1 MHKVNLPGFVV
12 FTHQNKTTPMT
23 KRFAILSLFSA
34 ALCATPAIADDYGV
48 WLGGTVQK
56 DFSKKLSADVGLGMR
71 AENKLN
77 DLTRYDI
84 DAGLTY
90 KPLKWLSISGG
101 YTFIR
106 DYNLES
112 VKDKTEEDGK
122 PKYNV
127 DDAYWRSKHRATFD
141 VSGSWNIAKFGKN
154 KLVFTVRERYQYT
167 HFVPTHTTQT
177 NYRGYIAHPEAFTGQ
192 TYYYNG
198 QAFSRAN
205 SEVDP
210 KRSKHKHYLRSRFGL
225 EYDIRHCAW
234 TPYATYEFSNNLS
247 DNLHLDKQRLTV
259 GVEWK
264 VAKQHRLDFAY
275 VYNHGADDD
284 NDNDCHALSV
294 GYKFKF

>member
-1 MHKVNLPGFVV
+1 
-12 FTHQNKTTPMT
+12 MT
-23 KRFAILSLFSA
+23 KRLLILTLAAS
-34 ALCATPAIADDYGV
+34 ALCATRALADDYGV

-77 DLTRYDI
+77 DITRYDV

-106 DYNLES
+106 DYNLKSGE
-112 VKDKTEEDGK
+112 DKTK
-122 PKYNV
+122 RVSSPKYNV
-127 DDAYWRSKHRATFD
+127 EDAYWRSKHRATFD

-167 HFVPTHTTQT
+167 HFVPTHTMKTKYSGKPDK
-177 NYRGYIAHPEAFTGQ
+177 NNSVECE
-192 TYYYNG
+192 YNG
-198 QAFSRAN
+198 IQYYKAERELDA
-205 SEVDP
+205 

-225 EYDIRHCAW
+225 EYNIHHCAW

-247 DNLHLDKQRLTV
+247 DQLHLDKQRLTV

-264 VAKQHRLDFAY
+264 VAKQHKLDFAY

-284 NDNDCHALSV
+284 NNNDCHALSI

>member
-1 MHKVNLPGFVV
+1 
-12 FTHQNKTTPMT
+12 MT
-23 KRFAILSLFSA
+23 KRHLFILTLFAA
-34 ALCATPAIADDYGV
+34 TLCAPPALADDYGV
-48 WLGGTVQK
+48 WLDGTVQK

-77 DLTRYDI
+77 DLTRYDFS
-84 DAGLTY
+84 AGLTY

-112 VKDKTEEDGK
+112 VKDKTEEGGK

-141 VSGSWNIAKFGKN
+141 VSGNWNIAKFGHN
-154 KLVFTVRERYQYT
+154 KLVFTIRERYQYT

-177 NYRGYIAHPEAFTGQ
+177 NYRGYMSEVPGGYNGDI
-192 TYYYNG
+192 YYYGG
-198 QAFSRAN
+198 QAFSRAT
-205 SEVDP
+205 SDIDP

-225 EYDIRHCAW
+225 EYNIRHCAW

-284 NDNDCHALSV
+284 NDNDCHALSI